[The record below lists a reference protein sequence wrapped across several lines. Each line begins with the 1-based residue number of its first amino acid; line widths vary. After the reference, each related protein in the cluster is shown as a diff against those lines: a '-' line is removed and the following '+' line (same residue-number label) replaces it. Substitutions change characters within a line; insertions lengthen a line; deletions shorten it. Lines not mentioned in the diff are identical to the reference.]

1 MKTPLIFSLLLL
13 TVGTACRRSKDI
25 PVALDCRV
33 STDLTAPTTCY
44 DPVAGLRLTAAGFGK
59 EPSGFEWE
67 VFAKADTVNGV
78 VDRKNLRIRMFGA
91 SSFVIP
97 DTLLRQVPAIGV
109 SILTNCD
116 GVLKVSPPFTFVRRQ
131 NRSTGCVTWSRK
143 F

>member
-1 MKTPLIFSLLLL
+1 MKTPLIFSLLL
-13 TVGTACRRSKDI
+13 VGSIACRRSKDT
-25 PVALDCRV
+25 PVGLDCRV

-44 DPVAGLRLTAAGFGK
+44 DPAAGLRLTAAGFGK

-67 VFAKADTVNGV
+67 VFAKLDTVNGA
-78 VDRKNLRIRMFGA
+78 VDRKNLRIRMFGTP
-91 SSFVIP
+91 SFVVS

-109 SILTNCD
+109 SVLTNCD